1 MAARPDPLIE
11 HLLRRAAFGLSD
23 DLRERFTGASYRQAL
38 DWLVAYPRDPDVDH
52 LIGTPG
58 YLGITAPTGFAPN
71 TNIAHARQRWL
82 FRMVHS
88 PAPLVERMAL
98 VWHHHFAT
106 AYSKVAGVYGA
117 TDGAR
122 LMAAKISE
130 DPSGQ
135 SGQIDMLRRH
145 AFDSFE
151 NLLVNIASDPAML
164 VWLDGVTNIKAR
176 PQENFARELM
186 ELFTF
191 GVGMFS
197 ESDVYAAARVFTGWN
212 LQRTVSGGVS
222 RYRFIYNP
230 NQHDTDAKEFTFPVL
245 SGRLTR
251 SPRQIPG
258 RTSANGMRDGIDLIH
273 ALAYHPETARRLARR
288 FWIWFVSETEPA
300 PGAFVDRISR
310 VYLDNKTSIRAVIR
324 AVLSSPEFTDPK
336 RHYQRYSWPVEF
348 VVRALNETGYRGFS
362 INDALTPLVNMG
374 QQLFEPPDVNGWE
387 TGPAWFSTGA
397 MLARMNFVSQLATNQ
412 RVALRDA
419 SRESGGSPE
428 TLLDFVFD
436 RLSMAP
442 PTAEQRTTLLQYL
455 QSGGPWTGSD
465 TQLLAKSAGLTHLL
479 VGSAEYQVV

>member
-164 VWLDGVTNIKAR
+164 VWLDGVTNVKAR

-197 ESDVYAAARVFTGWN
+197 RPRGCSPAGTCSGPCPAASRVTASS
-212 LQRTVSGGVS
+212 T
-222 RYRFIYNP
+222 
-230 NQHDTDAKEFTFPVL
+230 T
-245 SGRLTR
+245 
-251 SPRQIPG
+251 
-258 RTSANGMRDGIDLIH
+258 RTSTTRTPRNSRSRSCPDG
-273 ALAYHPETARRLARR
+273 
-288 FWIWFVSETEPA
+288 
-300 PGAFVDRISR
+300 
-310 VYLDNKTSIRAVIR
+310 
-324 AVLSSPEFTDPK
+324 
-336 RHYQRYSWPVEF
+336 
-348 VVRALNETGYRGFS
+348 
-362 INDALTPLVNMG
+362 
-374 QQLFEPPDVNGWE
+374 
-387 TGPAWFSTGA
+387 
-397 MLARMNFVSQLATNQ
+397 
-412 RVALRDA
+412 
-419 SRESGGSPE
+419 
-428 TLLDFVFD
+428 
-436 RLSMAP
+436 
-442 PTAEQRTTLLQYL
+442 
-455 QSGGPWTGSD
+455 
-465 TQLLAKSAGLTHLL
+465 
-479 VGSAEYQVV
+479 